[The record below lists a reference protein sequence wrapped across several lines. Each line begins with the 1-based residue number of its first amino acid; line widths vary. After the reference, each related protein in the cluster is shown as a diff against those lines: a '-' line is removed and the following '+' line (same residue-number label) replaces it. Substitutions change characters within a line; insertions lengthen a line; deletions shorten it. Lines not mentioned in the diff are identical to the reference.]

1 MKRFRVLTA
10 ALCAAVLLCGFSA
23 PAYAYAGGGEGE
35 DYGDPTMETP
45 APEPTITPGEGFS
58 EEGNLVTRD
67 LLYDEHTNKQFI
79 TVQTSGGNTFYIV
92 IDYDKP
98 VDEEGEQYETYF
110 FSVVDEG
117 DLLAAAE
124 AAGVEQAVCS
134 CPEKCAAGAVNT
146 DCPVCSVNMGKYMQ
160 IEGLLDKV
168 RSTGMGG
175 ISADDD
181 RAVEKL
187 EAKLA
192 GLEAMQEEMKTVNAY
207 YRKHKTLEGCPVLS
221 AEEIGKLQSS
231 MASDWRK
238 NPVPYPSYL
247 LTNNNANIRRTRQR
261 IEDLKSQSEYAG
273 WAFPGGRAEINEGEN
288 RLQLFFEEKPSEE
301 QRRELKSN
309 GFKWAPSQGAWQRQ
323 LTKNS
328 IYAAGRMEFLRPEDG
343 QSPYQL
349 QPFARKTEKDM
360 TR

>member
-10 ALCAAVLLCGFSA
+10 VLCAAVLLCGFSV

-110 FSVVDEG
+110 LNVVDEA

-134 CPEKCAAGAVNT
+134 CSEKCAAGAVNT
-146 DCPVCSVNMGKYMQ
+146 DCAVCSVNISKCVG
-160 IEGLLDKV
+160 IEPEPTETEEPAPEEAEPETGGNAGMLLAVLAVALVGGGAAFYFKV
-168 RSTGMGG
+168 LRPKQQQAGEPE
-175 ISADDD
+175 DDY
-181 RAVEKL
+181 
-187 EAKLA
+187 
-192 GLEAMQEEMKTVNAY
+192 GEEDY
-207 YRKHKTLEGCPVLS
+207 EDDGPPWDED
-221 AEEIGKLQSS
+221 EE
-231 MASDWRK
+231 
-238 NPVPYPSYL
+238 N
-247 LTNNNANIRRTRQR
+247 
-261 IEDLKSQSEYAG
+261 
-273 WAFPGGRAEINEGEN
+273 
-288 RLQLFFEEKPSEE
+288 SEE
-301 QRRELKSN
+301 DE
-309 GFKWAPSQGAWQRQ
+309 
-323 LTKNS
+323 
-328 IYAAGRMEFLRPEDG
+328 E
-343 QSPYQL
+343 
-349 QPFARKTEKDM
+349 
-360 TR
+360 